1 MGGRRH
7 RRPRGRPDPRGPRAL
22 RRRPRHDRAAA
33 RVTRPQTPL
42 PGGPPLAAPG
52 AAGPVPAGPAAP
64 EPAGPAT
71 VRRHNRGL
79 VLGAVADAA
88 ASRAAIAARTGLT
101 RGTVSSLVDDLLAD
115 GMLVELEAPRGGRGR
130 PANPLQL
137 NPSGP
142 GGVGLEIGVDDVAA
156 CVADLTGAVR
166 VARRVPSDHRHRDP
180 AHGLARAAGLVAEV
194 VAESGLTIA
203 EVRVALPGVVTPAG
217 VLQRAPNLPRWQDVG
232 VAELLRAA
240 LHRDVPVTAANEA
253 DLAALAELWS
263 GRGLRDMLFVSGG
276 VGVGAG
282 VLLDGRLFRGA
293 GGRAGELGHVVVD
306 PAGRSCTC
314 GGRGAWRPSPA
325 WPRCCGPQTCPMWTP
340 SCAVRD
346 RRSTSRDR
354 RWASRWPA
362 RSTCST
368 CPPSCSA
375 GSTRGSATRWWS
387 GSPRR
392 CGRAC
397 WSARPCG
404 C

>member
-1 MGGRRH
+1 
-7 RRPRGRPDPRGPRAL
+7 
-22 RRRPRHDRAAA
+22 
-33 RVTRPQTPL
+33 
-42 PGGPPLAAPG
+42 G

-314 GGRGAWRPSPA
+314 GGTGCLETVAGVAALLRAANVSDVDSLVRGPGPALDVAGSALGVALAGAVNLLDVPAVVLGGVYARLGDALVERVAAALRSRVLVRPPVRVLSA
-325 WPRCCGPQTCPMWTP
+325 ALGRDAALQG
-340 SCAVRD
+340 AALGVVRD
-346 RRSTSRDR
+346 LV
-354 RWASRWPA
+354 
-362 RSTCST
+362 
-368 CPPSCSA
+368 
-375 GSTRGSATRWWS
+375 GS
-387 GSPRR
+387 
-392 CGRAC
+392 
-397 WSARPCG
+397 
-404 C
+404 

>member
-1 MGGRRH
+1 M
-7 RRPRGRPDPRGPRAL
+7 
-22 RRRPRHDRAAA
+22 
-33 RVTRPQTPL
+33 TRPQTPL

-180 AHGLARAAGLVAEV
+180 ADGLARAAGLVAEV

-314 GGRGAWRPSPA
+314 GGTGCLETVAGVAALLRAANVSDVDSLVRGPGPALDVAGSALGVALAGAVNLLDVPAVVLGGVYARLGDALVERVAAALRSRVLVRPPVRVLSA
-325 WPRCCGPQTCPMWTP
+325 ALGRDAALQG
-340 SCAVRD
+340 AALGVVRD
-346 RRSTSRDR
+346 LV
-354 RWASRWPA
+354 
-362 RSTCST
+362 
-368 CPPSCSA
+368 
-375 GSTRGSATRWWS
+375 GS
-387 GSPRR
+387 
-392 CGRAC
+392 
-397 WSARPCG
+397 
-404 C
+404 

>member
-1 MGGRRH
+1 M
-7 RRPRGRPDPRGPRAL
+7 
-22 RRRPRHDRAAA
+22 
-33 RVTRPQTPL
+33 TRPQTPL

-79 VLGAVADAA
+79 VLGAVADAV

-314 GGRGAWRPSPA
+314 GGTGCLETVAGVAALLRAANVSDVDSLVRGPGPALDVAGSALGVALAGAVNLLDVPAVVLGGVYARLGDALVERVAAALRSRVLVRPPVRVLSA
-325 WPRCCGPQTCPMWTP
+325 ALGRDAALQG
-340 SCAVRD
+340 AALGVVRD
-346 RRSTSRDR
+346 LV
-354 RWASRWPA
+354 
-362 RSTCST
+362 
-368 CPPSCSA
+368 
-375 GSTRGSATRWWS
+375 GS
-387 GSPRR
+387 
-392 CGRAC
+392 
-397 WSARPCG
+397 
-404 C
+404 

>member
-1 MGGRRH
+1 
-7 RRPRGRPDPRGPRAL
+7 
-22 RRRPRHDRAAA
+22 
-33 RVTRPQTPL
+33 VTRPQTPL

-314 GGRGAWRPSPA
+314 GGTGCLETVAGVAALLRAANVSDVDSLVRGPGPALDVAGSALGVALAGAVNLLDVPAVVLGGVYARLGDALVERVAAALRSRVLVRPPVRVLSA
-325 WPRCCGPQTCPMWTP
+325 ALGRDAALQG
-340 SCAVRD
+340 AALGVVRD
-346 RRSTSRDR
+346 LV
-354 RWASRWPA
+354 
-362 RSTCST
+362 
-368 CPPSCSA
+368 
-375 GSTRGSATRWWS
+375 GS
-387 GSPRR
+387 
-392 CGRAC
+392 
-397 WSARPCG
+397 
-404 C
+404 

>member
-1 MGGRRH
+1 
-7 RRPRGRPDPRGPRAL
+7 
-22 RRRPRHDRAAA
+22 
-33 RVTRPQTPL
+33 
-42 PGGPPLAAPG
+42 
-52 AAGPVPAGPAAP
+52 
-64 EPAGPAT
+64 

-180 AHGLARAAGLVAEV
+180 ADGLARAAGLVAEV

-314 GGRGAWRPSPA
+314 GGTGCLETVAGVAALLRAANVSDVDSLVRGPGPALDVAGSALGVALAGAVNLLDVPAVVLGGVYARLGDALVERVAAALRSRVLVRPPVRVLSA
-325 WPRCCGPQTCPMWTP
+325 ALGRDAALQG
-340 SCAVRD
+340 AALGVVRD
-346 RRSTSRDR
+346 LV
-354 RWASRWPA
+354 
-362 RSTCST
+362 
-368 CPPSCSA
+368 
-375 GSTRGSATRWWS
+375 GS
-387 GSPRR
+387 
-392 CGRAC
+392 
-397 WSARPCG
+397 
-404 C
+404 

>member
-1 MGGRRH
+1 M
-7 RRPRGRPDPRGPRAL
+7 
-22 RRRPRHDRAAA
+22 
-33 RVTRPQTPL
+33 TRPQTPL

-314 GGRGAWRPSPA
+314 GGTGCLETVAGVAALLRAANVSDVDSLVRGPGPALDVAGSALGVALAGAVNLLDVPAVVLGGVYARLGDALVERVAAALRSRVLVRPPVRVLSA
-325 WPRCCGPQTCPMWTP
+325 ALGRDAALQG
-340 SCAVRD
+340 AALGVVRD
-346 RRSTSRDR
+346 LV
-354 RWASRWPA
+354 
-362 RSTCST
+362 
-368 CPPSCSA
+368 
-375 GSTRGSATRWWS
+375 GS
-387 GSPRR
+387 
-392 CGRAC
+392 
-397 WSARPCG
+397 
-404 C
+404 